1 MKIAMC
7 QMRVVY
13 GDADGNLARAQA
25 YIQRAAEQGADL
37 ALLPETLDLPS
48 LKAGRLPQTADE
60 CLADG
65 MLYSEQDL
73 GQKIVLSEENDDD
86 TLGQFTRRE
95 FTIVGIA
102 KSVLYINYERG
113 STSVGSGSLSA
124 FVYVLPEAFDFDYD
138 TELYLRLTDRAGEI
152 YSDEYKAR
160 IDDAEPWVTAL
171 AEQCADDRGTRL
183 HDDAAE
189 TLADARETL
198 DEKQQELADAK
209 QKLEALKASGASP
222 GAIGAQSET
231 VTSLQYQW
239 DQVNN
244 KIDRYNREI
253 EKANGDIDVS
263 KSRAGEL
270 AAQLASAGRSTEK
283 MSAGVKKAEK
293 SAKTFASRMKS
304 VVRSA
309 LVFTVV
315 TQALSKFRNWIGDV
329 IKVSP
334 EATAAIARLKGALLT
349 LVQPLVNIII
359 PAFTKFVNIL
369 AAIIN
374 KIASVF
380 AVLTGKTVESSKAA
394 AEALNKQTSALNGTG
409 AAAKEAK
416 KQLLGFDEI
425 NQLTEDTSGGGGG
438 SGTIAPDFSGFD
450 DTEDEL
456 NTILGLVGAIATG
469 LLAWKIASLFT
480 DSLSMIG
487 GIALAAAGAFA
498 LVYFWLDAWN
508 NGIDMQNFLGMLAGA
523 AALAGGLAIA
533 FGSIA
538 AGIALV
544 IGGLAMLVVG
554 IKDVIENGFTLENTL
569 TIIAGLLAA
578 GLGIGLLTG
587 NWIPLLIAG
596 IAAALIALVS
606 FTGHGEELIN
616 GLKETIDGFGKFFK
630 GVFSGD
636 MEMTAE
642 GLKQIWDGL
651 KNTWN
656 AIIDSIRDA
665 WNMFIEWL
673 RGKNPELAAIFE
685 TYGKLVSDLYNSVK
699 QILGGIIT
707 FISGVFTG
715 DWDKAWEGVKQI
727 FKGIWNG
734 IVSILEGAVNLIIG
748 GINWMIRQLNKIQI
762 KAPDWLG
769 GGTIGFNI
777 PAISTVSIP
786 RLAQG
791 AVIPPNREFLAVLG
805 DQKNGTNV
813 EAPLETIKQALAEV
827 LSQNGSGE
835 EITIKFTGDLATL
848 ARVLTPEITRQQR
861 RTQRA
866 LGV

>member
-1 MKIAMC
+1 MENADGSIIFSTEIDNKKAQAELDKLEKKIASLEIK
-7 QMRVVY
+7 
-13 GDADGNLARAQA
+13 ASQA
-25 YIQRAAEQGADL
+25 GAKKIPLEEQ
-37 ALLPETLDLPS
+37 
-48 LKAGRLPQTADE
+48 
-60 CLADG
+60 
-65 MLYSEQDL
+65 
-73 GQKIVLSEENDDD
+73 
-86 TLGQFTRRE
+86 
-95 FTIVGIA
+95 
-102 KSVLYINYERG
+102 
-113 STSVGSGSLSA
+113 
-124 FVYVLPEAFDFDYD
+124 
-138 TELYLRLTDRAGEI
+138 
-152 YSDEYKAR
+152 
-160 IDDAEPWVTAL
+160 
-171 AEQCADDRGTRL
+171 
-183 HDDAAE
+183 
-189 TLADARETL
+189 ADALGVAL
-198 DEKQQELADAK
+198 DDAK

-309 LVFTVV
+309 LVFTVI

-329 IKVSP
+329 INVSP

-425 NQLTEDTSGGGGG
+425 NQLTEDTSGGGG

-508 NGIDMQNFLGMLAGA
+508 NGIDMQNFLGMLAGV

-533 FGSIA
+533 FGSTA

-685 TYGKLVSDLYNSVK
+685 TYGKLVSDLYSSVK

-762 KAPDWLG
+762 KAPGWLG

-835 EITIKFTGDLATL
+835 EIIIKFTGDLATL

-866 LGV
+866 LGG

>member
-1 MKIAMC
+1 MANADGSIIFSTEIDNKKAQAELDKLEKKIASLEIK
-7 QMRVVY
+7 
-13 GDADGNLARAQA
+13 ASQA
-25 YIQRAAEQGADL
+25 GAKKIPLEEQ
-37 ALLPETLDLPS
+37 
-48 LKAGRLPQTADE
+48 
-60 CLADG
+60 
-65 MLYSEQDL
+65 
-73 GQKIVLSEENDDD
+73 
-86 TLGQFTRRE
+86 
-95 FTIVGIA
+95 
-102 KSVLYINYERG
+102 
-113 STSVGSGSLSA
+113 
-124 FVYVLPEAFDFDYD
+124 
-138 TELYLRLTDRAGEI
+138 
-152 YSDEYKAR
+152 
-160 IDDAEPWVTAL
+160 
-171 AEQCADDRGTRL
+171 
-183 HDDAAE
+183 
-189 TLADARETL
+189 ADALGVAL
-198 DEKQQELADAK
+198 DDAK

-222 GAIGAQSET
+222 SAIGAQSET

-253 EKANGDIDVS
+253 EKANGDIDIS

-270 AAQLASAGRSTEK
+270 ASQLASAGRNTEK

-293 SAKTFASRMKS
+293 SAKSFASRMKS

-309 LVFTVV
+309 LVFTVI
-315 TQALSKFRNWIGDV
+315 TQALSKFRDWIGNV
-329 IKVSP
+329 IKASP

-533 FGSIA
+533 FGSTA

-578 GLGIGLLTG
+578 GLGISLLTG
-587 NWIPLLIAG
+587 SWIPLLIAG

-656 AIIDSIRDA
+656 AVIDSIRDA

-685 TYGKLVSDLYNSVK
+685 TYGKLAADLYNTAK
-699 QILGGIIT
+699 QILSGFIT

-715 DWDKAWEGVKQI
+715 DWNRAWEGVKEI
-727 FKGIWNG
+727 FRGIWNR
-734 IVSILEGAVNLIIG
+734 IISILEGAVNLIIG

-813 EAPLETIKQALAEV
+813 EAPLETIKQAFAEV

-835 EITIKFTGDLATL
+835 EIIIKFTGDLATL

>member
-1 MKIAMC
+1 MANADGSIIFSTEIDNKKAQAELDKLEKKIASLEIKAS
-7 QMRVVY
+7 QA
-13 GDADGNLARAQA
+13 GAKKIPLEEQADSLGV
-25 YIQRAAEQGADL
+25 
-37 ALLPETLDLPS
+37 ALD
-48 LKAGRLPQTADE
+48 
-60 CLADG
+60 
-65 MLYSEQDL
+65 
-73 GQKIVLSEENDDD
+73 
-86 TLGQFTRRE
+86 
-95 FTIVGIA
+95 
-102 KSVLYINYERG
+102 
-113 STSVGSGSLSA
+113 
-124 FVYVLPEAFDFDYD
+124 
-138 TELYLRLTDRAGEI
+138 
-152 YSDEYKAR
+152 
-160 IDDAEPWVTAL
+160 
-171 AEQCADDRGTRL
+171 
-183 HDDAAE
+183 
-189 TLADARETL
+189 
-198 DEKQQELADAK
+198 DAK

-309 LVFTVV
+309 LVFTVI
-315 TQALSKFRNWIGDV
+315 TQALSKFRDWIGDV
-329 IKVSP
+329 IKASP

-425 NQLTEDTSGGGGG
+425 NQLTEDTSSGGGG

-508 NGIDMQNFLGMLAGA
+508 NGIDMQNFLGMLAGV

-533 FGSIA
+533 FGSTA

-791 AVIPPNREFLAVLG
+791 AVIPPNREFMAVLG

>member
-1 MKIAMC
+1 MANADGSIIFSTEIDNKKAQAELDKLEKKIASLEIK
-7 QMRVVY
+7 
-13 GDADGNLARAQA
+13 ASQA
-25 YIQRAAEQGADL
+25 GAKKIPLEEQ
-37 ALLPETLDLPS
+37 
-48 LKAGRLPQTADE
+48 
-60 CLADG
+60 
-65 MLYSEQDL
+65 
-73 GQKIVLSEENDDD
+73 
-86 TLGQFTRRE
+86 
-95 FTIVGIA
+95 
-102 KSVLYINYERG
+102 
-113 STSVGSGSLSA
+113 
-124 FVYVLPEAFDFDYD
+124 
-138 TELYLRLTDRAGEI
+138 
-152 YSDEYKAR
+152 
-160 IDDAEPWVTAL
+160 
-171 AEQCADDRGTRL
+171 
-183 HDDAAE
+183 
-189 TLADARETL
+189 ADALGVAL
-198 DEKQQELADAK
+198 DDAK

-309 LVFTVV
+309 LVFTVI
-315 TQALSKFRNWIGDV
+315 TQALSKFRNWVGDV

-359 PAFTKFVNIL
+359 PALTKFVNIL

-380 AVLTGKTVESSKAA
+380 AVLTGKTVESSRAA

-508 NGIDMQNFLGMLAGA
+508 NGIDMQNFLGMLAGV

-533 FGSIA
+533 FGSTA

-578 GLGIGLLTG
+578 GIGIGLLTG

-656 AIIDSIRDA
+656 AVIDSIRDA

-791 AVIPPNREFLAVLG
+791 TVIPPNREFLAVLG

-813 EAPLETIKQALAEV
+813 EAPLETIKQAVAEV

-835 EITIKFTGDLATL
+835 EIIIKFTGDLATL

-866 LGV
+866 LGG

>member
-1 MKIAMC
+1 MANADGSIIFSTEIDNKKAQAELDKLEKKIASLEIKAS
-7 QMRVVY
+7 QA
-13 GDADGNLARAQA
+13 GAKKIPLEEQADSLGV
-25 YIQRAAEQGADL
+25 
-37 ALLPETLDLPS
+37 ALD
-48 LKAGRLPQTADE
+48 
-60 CLADG
+60 
-65 MLYSEQDL
+65 
-73 GQKIVLSEENDDD
+73 
-86 TLGQFTRRE
+86 
-95 FTIVGIA
+95 
-102 KSVLYINYERG
+102 
-113 STSVGSGSLSA
+113 
-124 FVYVLPEAFDFDYD
+124 
-138 TELYLRLTDRAGEI
+138 
-152 YSDEYKAR
+152 
-160 IDDAEPWVTAL
+160 
-171 AEQCADDRGTRL
+171 
-183 HDDAAE
+183 
-189 TLADARETL
+189 
-198 DEKQQELADAK
+198 DAK

-270 AAQLASAGRSTEK
+270 AAQLASAGHSTEK

-293 SAKTFASRMKS
+293 SAKNFASRMKS

-380 AVLTGKTVESSKAA
+380 AVLTGKTVESSRAA

-438 SGTIAPDFSGFD
+438 SGTIAPDFSGLD

-469 LLAWKIASLFT
+469 FLAWKIASLFT

-508 NGIDMQNFLGMLAGA
+508 NGIDMQNFLGMLSGA

-533 FGSIA
+533 FGSTA

-554 IKDVIENGFTLENTL
+554 IKDVVENGFTLENTL

-587 NWIPLLIAG
+587 SWIPLLIAG

-656 AIIDSIRDA
+656 AVIDSIRDA

-685 TYGKLVSDLYNSVK
+685 TYGKLAADLYNTAK
-699 QILGGIIT
+699 QILSGFIT

-715 DWDKAWEGVKQI
+715 DWNRAWEGVKEI
-727 FKGIWNG
+727 FRGIWNR
-734 IVSILEGAVNLIIG
+734 IVAILEGAINLIIG

-762 KAPDWLG
+762 KAPGWLG

-866 LGV
+866 LGG

>member
-1 MKIAMC
+1 MANADGSIIFSTEIDNKKAQAELDKLEKKIASLEIKAS
-7 QMRVVY
+7 QA
-13 GDADGNLARAQA
+13 GAKKIPLEEQADSLGV
-25 YIQRAAEQGADL
+25 
-37 ALLPETLDLPS
+37 ALD
-48 LKAGRLPQTADE
+48 
-60 CLADG
+60 
-65 MLYSEQDL
+65 
-73 GQKIVLSEENDDD
+73 
-86 TLGQFTRRE
+86 
-95 FTIVGIA
+95 
-102 KSVLYINYERG
+102 
-113 STSVGSGSLSA
+113 
-124 FVYVLPEAFDFDYD
+124 
-138 TELYLRLTDRAGEI
+138 
-152 YSDEYKAR
+152 
-160 IDDAEPWVTAL
+160 
-171 AEQCADDRGTRL
+171 
-183 HDDAAE
+183 
-189 TLADARETL
+189 
-198 DEKQQELADAK
+198 DAK

-270 AAQLASAGRSTEK
+270 AAQLASAGRNTEK

-309 LVFTVV
+309 LVFTVI
-315 TQALSKFRNWIGDV
+315 TQALSKFRNWVGDV

-380 AVLTGKTVESSKAA
+380 AVLTGKTVESSRAA

-508 NGIDMQNFLGMLAGA
+508 NGIDMQNFLGMLAGV

-533 FGSIA
+533 FGSTA

-544 IGGLAMLVVG
+544 IGGLAMLVAG

-813 EAPLETIKQALAEV
+813 EAPLETIKQAVAEV

-866 LGV
+866 LGG

>member
-1 MKIAMC
+1 MAN
-7 QMRVVY
+7 
-13 GDADGNLARAQA
+13 ADGSIIFSTEIDNKKAQA
-25 YIQRAAEQGADL
+25 ELDKLEKRIASLEIKASQAGAKKIPLEEQ
-37 ALLPETLDLPS
+37 
-48 LKAGRLPQTADE
+48 
-60 CLADG
+60 
-65 MLYSEQDL
+65 
-73 GQKIVLSEENDDD
+73 
-86 TLGQFTRRE
+86 
-95 FTIVGIA
+95 
-102 KSVLYINYERG
+102 
-113 STSVGSGSLSA
+113 
-124 FVYVLPEAFDFDYD
+124 
-138 TELYLRLTDRAGEI
+138 
-152 YSDEYKAR
+152 
-160 IDDAEPWVTAL
+160 
-171 AEQCADDRGTRL
+171 
-183 HDDAAE
+183 
-189 TLADARETL
+189 ADALGVAL
-198 DEKQQELADAK
+198 DDAK

-270 AAQLASAGRSTEK
+270 AAQLASAGRNTEK

-309 LVFTVV
+309 LVFTVI

-508 NGIDMQNFLGMLAGA
+508 NGIDMQNFLGMLAGV

-533 FGSIA
+533 FGSTA

-656 AIIDSIRDA
+656 AVIDSIRDA

-791 AVIPPNREFLAVLG
+791 TVIPPNREFLAVLG

-813 EAPLETIKQALAEV
+813 EAPLETIKQAVAEV

>member
-1 MKIAMC
+1 MANADGSIIFSTEIDNKKAQAELDKLEKKIASLEIK
-7 QMRVVY
+7 
-13 GDADGNLARAQA
+13 ASQA
-25 YIQRAAEQGADL
+25 GAKKIPLEEQ
-37 ALLPETLDLPS
+37 
-48 LKAGRLPQTADE
+48 
-60 CLADG
+60 
-65 MLYSEQDL
+65 
-73 GQKIVLSEENDDD
+73 
-86 TLGQFTRRE
+86 
-95 FTIVGIA
+95 
-102 KSVLYINYERG
+102 
-113 STSVGSGSLSA
+113 
-124 FVYVLPEAFDFDYD
+124 
-138 TELYLRLTDRAGEI
+138 
-152 YSDEYKAR
+152 
-160 IDDAEPWVTAL
+160 
-171 AEQCADDRGTRL
+171 
-183 HDDAAE
+183 
-189 TLADARETL
+189 ADALGVAL
-198 DEKQQELADAK
+198 DDAK

-270 AAQLASAGRSTEK
+270 AAQLASAGRNTEK

-309 LVFTVV
+309 LVFTVI

-508 NGIDMQNFLGMLAGA
+508 NGIDMQNFLGMLAGV

-533 FGSIA
+533 FGSTA

-569 TIIAGLLAA
+569 TIIAGLLAS

-656 AIIDSIRDA
+656 AVIDSIRDA

-791 AVIPPNREFLAVLG
+791 TVIPPNREFLAVLG

-813 EAPLETIKQALAEV
+813 EAPLETIKQAVAEV

>member
-1 MKIAMC
+1 MANADGSIIFSTEIDNKKAQAELDKLEKKIASLEIK
-7 QMRVVY
+7 
-13 GDADGNLARAQA
+13 ASQA
-25 YIQRAAEQGADL
+25 VAKKIPLEEQ
-37 ALLPETLDLPS
+37 
-48 LKAGRLPQTADE
+48 
-60 CLADG
+60 
-65 MLYSEQDL
+65 
-73 GQKIVLSEENDDD
+73 
-86 TLGQFTRRE
+86 
-95 FTIVGIA
+95 
-102 KSVLYINYERG
+102 
-113 STSVGSGSLSA
+113 
-124 FVYVLPEAFDFDYD
+124 
-138 TELYLRLTDRAGEI
+138 
-152 YSDEYKAR
+152 
-160 IDDAEPWVTAL
+160 
-171 AEQCADDRGTRL
+171 
-183 HDDAAE
+183 
-189 TLADARETL
+189 ADALGVAL
-198 DEKQQELADAK
+198 DDAK

-270 AAQLASAGRSTEK
+270 AAQLASAGRNTEK

-309 LVFTVV
+309 LVFTVI
-315 TQALSKFRNWIGDV
+315 TQALSKFRNWVGDV

-359 PAFTKFVNIL
+359 PALTKFVNIL

-380 AVLTGKTVESSKAA
+380 AVLTGKTVESSRAA

-508 NGIDMQNFLGMLAGA
+508 NGIDMQNFLGMLAGV

-533 FGSIA
+533 FGSTA

-656 AIIDSIRDA
+656 AVIDSIRDA

-791 AVIPPNREFLAVLG
+791 TVIPPNREFLAVLG

-813 EAPLETIKQALAEV
+813 EAPLETIKQAVAEV

-835 EITIKFTGDLATL
+835 EIIIKFTGDLATL

-866 LGV
+866 LGG

>member
-1 MKIAMC
+1 MANADGSIIFSTEIDNKKAQAELDKLEKKIASLEIK
-7 QMRVVY
+7 
-13 GDADGNLARAQA
+13 ASQA
-25 YIQRAAEQGADL
+25 GAKKIPLEEQ
-37 ALLPETLDLPS
+37 
-48 LKAGRLPQTADE
+48 
-60 CLADG
+60 
-65 MLYSEQDL
+65 
-73 GQKIVLSEENDDD
+73 
-86 TLGQFTRRE
+86 
-95 FTIVGIA
+95 
-102 KSVLYINYERG
+102 
-113 STSVGSGSLSA
+113 
-124 FVYVLPEAFDFDYD
+124 
-138 TELYLRLTDRAGEI
+138 
-152 YSDEYKAR
+152 
-160 IDDAEPWVTAL
+160 
-171 AEQCADDRGTRL
+171 
-183 HDDAAE
+183 
-189 TLADARETL
+189 ADALGVAL
-198 DEKQQELADAK
+198 DDAK
-209 QKLEALKASGASP
+209 QKLEALKASGAST

-270 AAQLASAGRSTEK
+270 AAQLASAGRNTEK
-283 MSAGVKKAEK
+283 MSAGVKKAEE

-309 LVFTVV
+309 LVFTVI

-425 NQLTEDTSGGGGG
+425 NQLTEDTSGGGG

-508 NGIDMQNFLGMLAGA
+508 NGIDMQSFLGMLAGA

-533 FGSIA
+533 FGSTA

-656 AIIDSIRDA
+656 AVIDSIRDA

-813 EAPLETIKQALAEV
+813 EAPLETIKQAVAEV
-827 LSQNGSGE
+827 LLQNGSGE

-866 LGV
+866 LGG

>member
-1 MKIAMC
+1 MANADGSIIFSTEIDNKKAQAELDKLEKKIASLEIK
-7 QMRVVY
+7 
-13 GDADGNLARAQA
+13 ANQA
-25 YIQRAAEQGADL
+25 GAKKIPLKEQ
-37 ALLPETLDLPS
+37 
-48 LKAGRLPQTADE
+48 
-60 CLADG
+60 
-65 MLYSEQDL
+65 
-73 GQKIVLSEENDDD
+73 
-86 TLGQFTRRE
+86 
-95 FTIVGIA
+95 
-102 KSVLYINYERG
+102 
-113 STSVGSGSLSA
+113 
-124 FVYVLPEAFDFDYD
+124 
-138 TELYLRLTDRAGEI
+138 
-152 YSDEYKAR
+152 
-160 IDDAEPWVTAL
+160 
-171 AEQCADDRGTRL
+171 
-183 HDDAAE
+183 
-189 TLADARETL
+189 ADALGVAL
-198 DEKQQELADAK
+198 DNAK

-222 GAIGAQSET
+222 GAIGSQSET
-231 VTSLQYQW
+231 VTSLQHQW

-244 KIDRYNREI
+244 NIDRYNREI
-253 EKANGDIDVS
+253 EKANGDIDAS

-270 AAQLASAGRSTEK
+270 AAQLDSAGRNTEK

-293 SAKTFASRMKS
+293 SAKNFASRMKS

-309 LVFTVV
+309 LVFTVI

-380 AVLTGKTVESSKAA
+380 AVLTGKTVESSRAA

-533 FGSIA
+533 FGSTA

-656 AIIDSIRDA
+656 AVIDSIRDA

-715 DWDKAWEGVKQI
+715 DWNKAWEGVKQI

-813 EAPLETIKQALAEV
+813 EAPLETIKQAVAEV

-866 LGV
+866 LGG

>member
-1 MKIAMC
+1 MANADGSIIFSTEIDNKKAQAELDKLEKKIASLEIK
-7 QMRVVY
+7 
-13 GDADGNLARAQA
+13 ASQA
-25 YIQRAAEQGADL
+25 GAKKIPLEEQ
-37 ALLPETLDLPS
+37 
-48 LKAGRLPQTADE
+48 
-60 CLADG
+60 
-65 MLYSEQDL
+65 
-73 GQKIVLSEENDDD
+73 
-86 TLGQFTRRE
+86 
-95 FTIVGIA
+95 
-102 KSVLYINYERG
+102 
-113 STSVGSGSLSA
+113 
-124 FVYVLPEAFDFDYD
+124 
-138 TELYLRLTDRAGEI
+138 
-152 YSDEYKAR
+152 
-160 IDDAEPWVTAL
+160 
-171 AEQCADDRGTRL
+171 
-183 HDDAAE
+183 
-189 TLADARETL
+189 ADALGVAL
-198 DEKQQELADAK
+198 DDAK

-222 GAIGAQSET
+222 SAIGAQSET

-253 EKANGDIDVS
+253 EKANGDIDIS

-270 AAQLASAGRSTEK
+270 ASQLASAGRNTEK

-293 SAKTFASRMKS
+293 SAKSFASRMKS

-309 LVFTVV
+309 LVFTVI
-315 TQALSKFRNWIGDV
+315 TQALSKFRDWIGNV
-329 IKVSP
+329 IKASP

-533 FGSIA
+533 FGSTA

-578 GLGIGLLTG
+578 GLGISLLTG
-587 NWIPLLIAG
+587 SWIPLLIAG

-656 AIIDSIRDA
+656 AVIDSIRDA

-685 TYGKLVSDLYNSVK
+685 TYGKLAADLYNTAK
-699 QILGGIIT
+699 QILSGFIT

-715 DWDKAWEGVKQI
+715 DWNRAWEGVKEI
-727 FKGIWNG
+727 FRGIWNR
-734 IVSILEGAVNLIIG
+734 IISILEGAVNLIIG
-748 GINWMIRQLNKIQI
+748 GINWMIRQLNKIQN

-813 EAPLETIKQALAEV
+813 EAPLETIKQAFAEV

-835 EITIKFTGDLATL
+835 EIIIKFTGDLATL

>member
-1 MKIAMC
+1 MANADGSIIFSTEIDNKKAQAELDKLEKKIASLEIK
-7 QMRVVY
+7 
-13 GDADGNLARAQA
+13 ASQA
-25 YIQRAAEQGADL
+25 GAKKIPLEEQ
-37 ALLPETLDLPS
+37 
-48 LKAGRLPQTADE
+48 
-60 CLADG
+60 
-65 MLYSEQDL
+65 
-73 GQKIVLSEENDDD
+73 
-86 TLGQFTRRE
+86 
-95 FTIVGIA
+95 
-102 KSVLYINYERG
+102 
-113 STSVGSGSLSA
+113 
-124 FVYVLPEAFDFDYD
+124 
-138 TELYLRLTDRAGEI
+138 
-152 YSDEYKAR
+152 
-160 IDDAEPWVTAL
+160 
-171 AEQCADDRGTRL
+171 
-183 HDDAAE
+183 
-189 TLADARETL
+189 ADALGVAL
-198 DEKQQELADAK
+198 DDAK

-293 SAKTFASRMKS
+293 SAKTFASRMKP

>member
-1 MKIAMC
+1 MTNADGSIIFSTEIDNKKAQAELDKLEKKIASLEIKAS
-7 QMRVVY
+7 QA
-13 GDADGNLARAQA
+13 GAKKIPLEEQADSLGV
-25 YIQRAAEQGADL
+25 
-37 ALLPETLDLPS
+37 ALD
-48 LKAGRLPQTADE
+48 
-60 CLADG
+60 
-65 MLYSEQDL
+65 
-73 GQKIVLSEENDDD
+73 
-86 TLGQFTRRE
+86 
-95 FTIVGIA
+95 
-102 KSVLYINYERG
+102 
-113 STSVGSGSLSA
+113 
-124 FVYVLPEAFDFDYD
+124 
-138 TELYLRLTDRAGEI
+138 
-152 YSDEYKAR
+152 
-160 IDDAEPWVTAL
+160 
-171 AEQCADDRGTRL
+171 
-183 HDDAAE
+183 
-189 TLADARETL
+189 
-198 DEKQQELADAK
+198 DAK

-270 AAQLASAGRSTEK
+270 AAQLASAGRNTEK

-309 LVFTVV
+309 LVFTVI

-533 FGSIA
+533 FGSTA

-791 AVIPPNREFLAVLG
+791 AVIPPNREFMAVLG

>member
-1 MKIAMC
+1 MANADGSIIFSTEIDNKKAQAELDKLEKKIASLEIKAS
-7 QMRVVY
+7 QT
-13 GDADGNLARAQA
+13 GAKKIPLE
-25 YIQRAAEQGADL
+25 EQ
-37 ALLPETLDLPS
+37 
-48 LKAGRLPQTADE
+48 
-60 CLADG
+60 
-65 MLYSEQDL
+65 
-73 GQKIVLSEENDDD
+73 
-86 TLGQFTRRE
+86 
-95 FTIVGIA
+95 
-102 KSVLYINYERG
+102 
-113 STSVGSGSLSA
+113 
-124 FVYVLPEAFDFDYD
+124 
-138 TELYLRLTDRAGEI
+138 
-152 YSDEYKAR
+152 
-160 IDDAEPWVTAL
+160 
-171 AEQCADDRGTRL
+171 
-183 HDDAAE
+183 
-189 TLADARETL
+189 ADALGVAL
-198 DEKQQELADAK
+198 DDAK

-270 AAQLASAGRSTEK
+270 AAQLASAGRNTEK

-309 LVFTVV
+309 LVFTVI

-508 NGIDMQNFLGMLAGA
+508 NGIDMQNFLGMLAGV

-533 FGSIA
+533 FGSTA

-656 AIIDSIRDA
+656 AVIDSIRDA

-791 AVIPPNREFLAVLG
+791 RVIPPNREFLAVLG

-813 EAPLETIKQALAEV
+813 EAPLETIKQAVAEV

>member
-1 MKIAMC
+1 MANADGSIIFSTEIDNKKAQAELDKLEKKIASLEIK
-7 QMRVVY
+7 
-13 GDADGNLARAQA
+13 ASQA
-25 YIQRAAEQGADL
+25 GAKKIPLEEQ
-37 ALLPETLDLPS
+37 
-48 LKAGRLPQTADE
+48 
-60 CLADG
+60 
-65 MLYSEQDL
+65 
-73 GQKIVLSEENDDD
+73 
-86 TLGQFTRRE
+86 
-95 FTIVGIA
+95 
-102 KSVLYINYERG
+102 
-113 STSVGSGSLSA
+113 
-124 FVYVLPEAFDFDYD
+124 
-138 TELYLRLTDRAGEI
+138 
-152 YSDEYKAR
+152 
-160 IDDAEPWVTAL
+160 
-171 AEQCADDRGTRL
+171 
-183 HDDAAE
+183 
-189 TLADARETL
+189 ADALGVAL
-198 DEKQQELADAK
+198 DDAK

-866 LGV
+866 LGG

>member
-1 MKIAMC
+1 MANADGSIIFSTEIDNKKAQAELDKLEKKIASLEIKAS
-7 QMRVVY
+7 QT
-13 GDADGNLARAQA
+13 GAKKIPLE
-25 YIQRAAEQGADL
+25 EQ
-37 ALLPETLDLPS
+37 
-48 LKAGRLPQTADE
+48 
-60 CLADG
+60 
-65 MLYSEQDL
+65 
-73 GQKIVLSEENDDD
+73 
-86 TLGQFTRRE
+86 
-95 FTIVGIA
+95 
-102 KSVLYINYERG
+102 
-113 STSVGSGSLSA
+113 
-124 FVYVLPEAFDFDYD
+124 
-138 TELYLRLTDRAGEI
+138 
-152 YSDEYKAR
+152 
-160 IDDAEPWVTAL
+160 
-171 AEQCADDRGTRL
+171 
-183 HDDAAE
+183 
-189 TLADARETL
+189 ADALGVAL
-198 DEKQQELADAK
+198 DDAK

-533 FGSIA
+533 FGSTA

-544 IGGLAMLVVG
+544 IDGLAMLVVG

-656 AIIDSIRDA
+656 AVIDSIRDA

-685 TYGKLVSDLYNSVK
+685 TYGKLAADLYNTAK
-699 QILGGIIT
+699 QILSGFIT

-715 DWDKAWEGVKQI
+715 DWNRAWEGVKEI
-727 FKGIWNG
+727 FRGIWNR
-734 IVSILEGAVNLIIG
+734 IVAILEGAINLIIG

-762 KAPDWLG
+762 KAPSWLG

-813 EAPLETIKQALAEV
+813 EAPLETIKQAVAEV

-835 EITIKFTGDLATL
+835 EIIIKFTGDLATL

>member
-1 MKIAMC
+1 MANADGSIIFSTEIDNKKAQAELDKLEKKIASLEIKAS
-7 QMRVVY
+7 QA
-13 GDADGNLARAQA
+13 GAKKIPLEEQADSLGV
-25 YIQRAAEQGADL
+25 
-37 ALLPETLDLPS
+37 ALD
-48 LKAGRLPQTADE
+48 
-60 CLADG
+60 
-65 MLYSEQDL
+65 
-73 GQKIVLSEENDDD
+73 
-86 TLGQFTRRE
+86 
-95 FTIVGIA
+95 
-102 KSVLYINYERG
+102 
-113 STSVGSGSLSA
+113 
-124 FVYVLPEAFDFDYD
+124 
-138 TELYLRLTDRAGEI
+138 
-152 YSDEYKAR
+152 
-160 IDDAEPWVTAL
+160 
-171 AEQCADDRGTRL
+171 
-183 HDDAAE
+183 
-189 TLADARETL
+189 
-198 DEKQQELADAK
+198 DAK

-270 AAQLASAGRSTEK
+270 AAQLASAGRNTEK

-309 LVFTVV
+309 LVFTVI
-315 TQALSKFRNWIGDV
+315 TQALSKFRNWVGDV

-369 AAIIN
+369 DEIIN

-380 AVLTGKTVESSKAA
+380 AVLTGKTVESSRAA

-508 NGIDMQNFLGMLAGA
+508 NGIDMQNFLGMLAGV

-533 FGSIA
+533 FGSTA

-544 IGGLAMLVVG
+544 IGGLAMLVAG

-685 TYGKLVSDLYNSVK
+685 TYGKLAADLYNTAK
-699 QILGGIIT
+699 QILSGFIT

-715 DWDKAWEGVKQI
+715 DWNRAWEGVKEI
-727 FKGIWNG
+727 FRGIWNR
-734 IVSILEGAVNLIIG
+734 IVAILEGAINLIIG

-813 EAPLETIKQALAEV
+813 EAPLETIKQAVAEV

>member
-1 MKIAMC
+1 MANADGSIIFSTEIDNKKAQAELDKLEKKIASLEIK
-7 QMRVVY
+7 
-13 GDADGNLARAQA
+13 ASQA
-25 YIQRAAEQGADL
+25 GAKKIPLEEQ
-37 ALLPETLDLPS
+37 
-48 LKAGRLPQTADE
+48 
-60 CLADG
+60 
-65 MLYSEQDL
+65 
-73 GQKIVLSEENDDD
+73 
-86 TLGQFTRRE
+86 
-95 FTIVGIA
+95 
-102 KSVLYINYERG
+102 
-113 STSVGSGSLSA
+113 
-124 FVYVLPEAFDFDYD
+124 
-138 TELYLRLTDRAGEI
+138 
-152 YSDEYKAR
+152 
-160 IDDAEPWVTAL
+160 
-171 AEQCADDRGTRL
+171 
-183 HDDAAE
+183 
-189 TLADARETL
+189 ADALGVAL
-198 DEKQQELADAK
+198 DDAK

-270 AAQLASAGRSTEK
+270 AAQLASAGRNTEK

-309 LVFTVV
+309 LVFTVI

-334 EATAAIARLKGALLT
+334 EATAAIARLKGALLA

-508 NGIDMQNFLGMLAGA
+508 NGIDMQNFLGMLAGV

-533 FGSIA
+533 FGSTA

-656 AIIDSIRDA
+656 AVIDSIRDA

-791 AVIPPNREFLAVLG
+791 TVIPPNREFLAVLG

-813 EAPLETIKQALAEV
+813 EAPLETIKQAVAEV

-866 LGV
+866 LGG

>member
-1 MKIAMC
+1 MAN
-7 QMRVVY
+7 
-13 GDADGNLARAQA
+13 ADGAIIFSTEIDNKKAQA
-25 YIQRAAEQGADL
+25 ELEKLEKKISALESKASQAEAKKMPLEEQANSLGAA
-37 ALLPETLDLPS
+37 LD
-48 LKAGRLPQTADE
+48 
-60 CLADG
+60 
-65 MLYSEQDL
+65 
-73 GQKIVLSEENDDD
+73 
-86 TLGQFTRRE
+86 
-95 FTIVGIA
+95 
-102 KSVLYINYERG
+102 
-113 STSVGSGSLSA
+113 
-124 FVYVLPEAFDFDYD
+124 
-138 TELYLRLTDRAGEI
+138 
-152 YSDEYKAR
+152 
-160 IDDAEPWVTAL
+160 
-171 AEQCADDRGTRL
+171 
-183 HDDAAE
+183 
-189 TLADARETL
+189 
-198 DEKQQELADAK
+198 DAK
-209 QKLEALKASGASP
+209 QKLEALKSSSASSGAISN
-222 GAIGAQSET
+222 QVET
-231 VTSLQYQW
+231 VNSLQYQW

-244 KIDRYNREI
+244 KIDKYNLDI
-253 EKANGDIDVS
+253 EKANGDIGIAKD
-263 KSRAGEL
+263 RAGEL
-270 AAQLASAGRSTEK
+270 AAELATAGHNSEK
-283 MSAGVKKAEK
+283 MNSGVKKAAK
-293 SAKTFASRMKS
+293 SAKGFASRLKS
-304 VVRSA
+304 VVTSA
-309 LVFTVV
+309 LVFTVI
-315 TQALSKFRNWIGDV
+315 TQALSKFRDWIGNV

-334 EATAAIARLKGALLT
+334 EATAAIAKLKGALLT

-359 PAFTKFVNIL
+359 PAFTKFVNII

-508 NGIDMQNFLGMLAGA
+508 NGIDMQNFLGMLAGV

-533 FGSIA
+533 FGSTA

-656 AIIDSIRDA
+656 AVIDSIRDA

-813 EAPLETIKQALAEV
+813 EAPLETIKQAVAEV

-835 EITIKFTGDLATL
+835 EIIIKFTGDLATL

-866 LGV
+866 LGG

>member
-1 MKIAMC
+1 MANADGSIIFSTEIDNKKAQAELDKLEKKIASLEIKAS
-7 QMRVVY
+7 QT
-13 GDADGNLARAQA
+13 GAKKIPLEEQA
-25 YIQRAAEQGADL
+25 NALGAA
-37 ALLPETLDLPS
+37 LD
-48 LKAGRLPQTADE
+48 
-60 CLADG
+60 
-65 MLYSEQDL
+65 
-73 GQKIVLSEENDDD
+73 
-86 TLGQFTRRE
+86 
-95 FTIVGIA
+95 
-102 KSVLYINYERG
+102 
-113 STSVGSGSLSA
+113 
-124 FVYVLPEAFDFDYD
+124 
-138 TELYLRLTDRAGEI
+138 
-152 YSDEYKAR
+152 
-160 IDDAEPWVTAL
+160 
-171 AEQCADDRGTRL
+171 
-183 HDDAAE
+183 
-189 TLADARETL
+189 
-198 DEKQQELADAK
+198 DAK
-209 QKLEALKASGASP
+209 QKLEALKASGASR

-270 AAQLASAGRSTEK
+270 AAQLASAGRNTEK

-315 TQALSKFRNWIGDV
+315 TQALSKFRNWVGDV

-533 FGSIA
+533 FGSTA

-587 NWIPLLIAG
+587 SWIPLLIAG

-636 MEMTAE
+636 IEMTAE

-656 AIIDSIRDA
+656 AVIDSIRDA

-685 TYGKLVSDLYNSVK
+685 TYGKLAADLYNTAK
-699 QILGGIIT
+699 QILSGFIT

-715 DWDKAWEGVKQI
+715 DWNRAWEGVKEI
-727 FKGIWNG
+727 FRGIWNR
-734 IVSILEGAVNLIIG
+734 IVAILEGAINLIIG

-791 AVIPPNREFLAVLG
+791 AVIQPNREFLAVLG

-848 ARVLTPEITRQQR
+848 ARVLAPEITRQQR

-866 LGV
+866 LGG

>member
-1 MKIAMC
+1 MANADGSIIFSTEIDNKKAQAELDKLEKKIASLEIK
-7 QMRVVY
+7 
-13 GDADGNLARAQA
+13 ASQA
-25 YIQRAAEQGADL
+25 GAKKIPLEEQ
-37 ALLPETLDLPS
+37 
-48 LKAGRLPQTADE
+48 
-60 CLADG
+60 
-65 MLYSEQDL
+65 
-73 GQKIVLSEENDDD
+73 
-86 TLGQFTRRE
+86 
-95 FTIVGIA
+95 
-102 KSVLYINYERG
+102 
-113 STSVGSGSLSA
+113 
-124 FVYVLPEAFDFDYD
+124 
-138 TELYLRLTDRAGEI
+138 
-152 YSDEYKAR
+152 
-160 IDDAEPWVTAL
+160 
-171 AEQCADDRGTRL
+171 
-183 HDDAAE
+183 
-189 TLADARETL
+189 ADALGVAL
-198 DEKQQELADAK
+198 DDAK

-304 VVRSA
+304 VVRPA
-309 LVFTVV
+309 LVFTVI

-508 NGIDMQNFLGMLAGA
+508 NGIDMQNFLGMLAGV

-533 FGSIA
+533 FGSTA

-813 EAPLETIKQALAEV
+813 EAPLETIKQAVAEV

>member
-1 MKIAMC
+1 MANADGSIIFSTEIDNKKAQAELDKLEKKIASLEIK
-7 QMRVVY
+7 
-13 GDADGNLARAQA
+13 ASQA
-25 YIQRAAEQGADL
+25 GAKKIPLEEQ
-37 ALLPETLDLPS
+37 
-48 LKAGRLPQTADE
+48 
-60 CLADG
+60 
-65 MLYSEQDL
+65 
-73 GQKIVLSEENDDD
+73 
-86 TLGQFTRRE
+86 
-95 FTIVGIA
+95 
-102 KSVLYINYERG
+102 
-113 STSVGSGSLSA
+113 
-124 FVYVLPEAFDFDYD
+124 
-138 TELYLRLTDRAGEI
+138 
-152 YSDEYKAR
+152 
-160 IDDAEPWVTAL
+160 
-171 AEQCADDRGTRL
+171 
-183 HDDAAE
+183 
-189 TLADARETL
+189 ADALGVAL
-198 DEKQQELADAK
+198 DDAK

-222 GAIGAQSET
+222 SAIGAQSET

-253 EKANGDIDVS
+253 EKANGDIDIS

-270 AAQLASAGRSTEK
+270 ASQLASAGRNTEK

-293 SAKTFASRMKS
+293 SAKSFASRMKS

-309 LVFTVV
+309 LVFTVI

-380 AVLTGKTVESSKAA
+380 AVLTGKTVESSRAA

-533 FGSIA
+533 FGSTA

-554 IKDVIENGFTLENTL
+554 IKDVVENGFTLENTL
-569 TIIAGLLAA
+569 TIIAGLLAT

-656 AIIDSIRDA
+656 AVIDSIRDA

-685 TYGKLVSDLYNSVK
+685 TYGKLAADLYNTAK
-699 QILGGIIT
+699 QILSGFIT

-715 DWDKAWEGVKQI
+715 DWNRAWEGVKEI
-727 FKGIWNG
+727 FRGIWNR
-734 IVSILEGAVNLIIG
+734 IISILEGAVNLIIG

-866 LGV
+866 LGG

>member
-1 MKIAMC
+1 MANADGSIIFSTEIDNKKAQAELDKLEKKIASLEIK
-7 QMRVVY
+7 
-13 GDADGNLARAQA
+13 ASQA
-25 YIQRAAEQGADL
+25 GAKKIPLEEQ
-37 ALLPETLDLPS
+37 
-48 LKAGRLPQTADE
+48 
-60 CLADG
+60 
-65 MLYSEQDL
+65 
-73 GQKIVLSEENDDD
+73 
-86 TLGQFTRRE
+86 
-95 FTIVGIA
+95 
-102 KSVLYINYERG
+102 
-113 STSVGSGSLSA
+113 
-124 FVYVLPEAFDFDYD
+124 
-138 TELYLRLTDRAGEI
+138 
-152 YSDEYKAR
+152 
-160 IDDAEPWVTAL
+160 
-171 AEQCADDRGTRL
+171 
-183 HDDAAE
+183 
-189 TLADARETL
+189 ADALGVAL
-198 DEKQQELADAK
+198 DDAK

-270 AAQLASAGRSTEK
+270 AAQLASAGRNTEK

-309 LVFTVV
+309 LVFTVI

-508 NGIDMQNFLGMLAGA
+508 NGIDMQNFLGMLAGV

-533 FGSIA
+533 FGSTA

-656 AIIDSIRDA
+656 AVIDSIRDA

-791 AVIPPNREFLAVLG
+791 TVIPPNREFLAVLG

-813 EAPLETIKQALAEV
+813 EAPLETIKQAVAEV

-848 ARVLTPEITRQQR
+848 ARVLAPEITRQQR

>member
-1 MKIAMC
+1 MANADGSIIFSTEIDNKKAQAELDKLEKKIASLEIK
-7 QMRVVY
+7 
-13 GDADGNLARAQA
+13 ASQA
-25 YIQRAAEQGADL
+25 GAKKIPLEEQ
-37 ALLPETLDLPS
+37 
-48 LKAGRLPQTADE
+48 
-60 CLADG
+60 
-65 MLYSEQDL
+65 
-73 GQKIVLSEENDDD
+73 
-86 TLGQFTRRE
+86 
-95 FTIVGIA
+95 
-102 KSVLYINYERG
+102 
-113 STSVGSGSLSA
+113 
-124 FVYVLPEAFDFDYD
+124 
-138 TELYLRLTDRAGEI
+138 
-152 YSDEYKAR
+152 
-160 IDDAEPWVTAL
+160 
-171 AEQCADDRGTRL
+171 
-183 HDDAAE
+183 
-189 TLADARETL
+189 ADALGVAL
-198 DEKQQELADAK
+198 DDAK

-309 LVFTVV
+309 LVFTVI
-315 TQALSKFRNWIGDV
+315 TQALSKFRNWVGDV

-359 PAFTKFVNIL
+359 PALTKFVNIL

-380 AVLTGKTVESSKAA
+380 AVLTGKTVESSRAA

-508 NGIDMQNFLGMLAGA
+508 NGIDMQNFLGMLAGV

-533 FGSIA
+533 FGSTA

-656 AIIDSIRDA
+656 AVIDSIRDA

-791 AVIPPNREFLAVLG
+791 TVIPPNREFLAVLG

-813 EAPLETIKQALAEV
+813 EAPLETIKQAVAEV

-835 EITIKFTGDLATL
+835 EIIIKFTGDLATL
-848 ARVLTPEITRQQR
+848 ARVLTPEVTRQQR

>member
-1 MKIAMC
+1 MANADGSIIFSTEIDNKKAQAELDKLEKKIASLEIK
-7 QMRVVY
+7 
-13 GDADGNLARAQA
+13 ASQA
-25 YIQRAAEQGADL
+25 GAKKIPLEEQ
-37 ALLPETLDLPS
+37 
-48 LKAGRLPQTADE
+48 
-60 CLADG
+60 
-65 MLYSEQDL
+65 
-73 GQKIVLSEENDDD
+73 
-86 TLGQFTRRE
+86 
-95 FTIVGIA
+95 
-102 KSVLYINYERG
+102 
-113 STSVGSGSLSA
+113 
-124 FVYVLPEAFDFDYD
+124 
-138 TELYLRLTDRAGEI
+138 
-152 YSDEYKAR
+152 
-160 IDDAEPWVTAL
+160 
-171 AEQCADDRGTRL
+171 
-183 HDDAAE
+183 
-189 TLADARETL
+189 ADALGVAL
-198 DEKQQELADAK
+198 DDAK

-270 AAQLASAGRSTEK
+270 AAQLASAGRNTEK

-309 LVFTVV
+309 LVFTVI

-508 NGIDMQNFLGMLAGA
+508 NGIDMQNFLGMLAGV

-533 FGSIA
+533 FGSTA

-656 AIIDSIRDA
+656 AVIDSIRDA

-791 AVIPPNREFLAVLG
+791 TVIPPNREFLAVLG

-813 EAPLETIKQALAEV
+813 EAPLETIKQAVAEV

-866 LGV
+866 LGG

>member
-1 MKIAMC
+1 MANADGSIIFSTEIDNKKAQAELDKLEKKIASLEIK
-7 QMRVVY
+7 
-13 GDADGNLARAQA
+13 ASQA
-25 YIQRAAEQGADL
+25 GAKKIPLEEQ
-37 ALLPETLDLPS
+37 
-48 LKAGRLPQTADE
+48 
-60 CLADG
+60 
-65 MLYSEQDL
+65 
-73 GQKIVLSEENDDD
+73 
-86 TLGQFTRRE
+86 
-95 FTIVGIA
+95 
-102 KSVLYINYERG
+102 
-113 STSVGSGSLSA
+113 
-124 FVYVLPEAFDFDYD
+124 
-138 TELYLRLTDRAGEI
+138 
-152 YSDEYKAR
+152 
-160 IDDAEPWVTAL
+160 
-171 AEQCADDRGTRL
+171 
-183 HDDAAE
+183 
-189 TLADARETL
+189 ADALGVAL
-198 DEKQQELADAK
+198 DAAK

-222 GAIGAQSET
+222 SAIGAQSET

-253 EKANGDIDVS
+253 EKANGDIDIS

-270 AAQLASAGRSTEK
+270 ASQLASAGRNTEK

-293 SAKTFASRMKS
+293 SAKSFASRMKS

-309 LVFTVV
+309 LVFTVI

-380 AVLTGKTVESSKAA
+380 AVLTGKTVESSRAA

-438 SGTIAPDFSGFD
+438 GGSGTIAPDFSGFD
-450 DTEDEL
+450 DTIDDL
-456 NTILGLVGAIATG
+456 NTILGYVGAIAIG
-469 LLAWKIASLFT
+469 LLTWKIASQFT
-480 DSLSMIG
+480 DSLSTIG
-487 GIALAAAGAFA
+487 GLAFAAAGAFA
-498 LVYFWLDAWN
+498 LIYFWLDAWN
-508 NGIDMQNFLGMLAGA
+508 NGVDMQNFLGMLAGA
-523 AALAGGLAIA
+523 VFLAGGLAIA
-533 FGSIA
+533 FGAIA
-538 AGIALV
+538 AGIGLV
-544 IGGLAMLVVG
+544 IAGIAMLVVG

-569 TIIAGLLAA
+569 TIITGLLAT
-578 GLGIGLLTG
+578 GLGISLLTG
-587 NWIPLLIAG
+587 SWIPLLIAG
-596 IAAALIALVS
+596 IAAAIVALVS

-636 MEMTAE
+636 MEMAAE

-656 AIIDSIRDA
+656 AVIASIRDA

-685 TYGKLVSDLYNSVK
+685 TYGKQVSDLYNSVK
-699 QILGGIIT
+699 QILSGIIT

-715 DWDKAWEGVKQI
+715 DWNRAWEGVKEI
-727 FKGIWNG
+727 FRGIWNR
-734 IVSILEGAVNLIIG
+734 IVAILEGAINLIIG

-827 LSQNGSGE
+827 ISQNGSGE

>member
-1 MKIAMC
+1 MANADGSIIFSTEIDNKKAQAELDKLEKKIASLEIK
-7 QMRVVY
+7 
-13 GDADGNLARAQA
+13 ASQA
-25 YIQRAAEQGADL
+25 GAKKIPLEEQ
-37 ALLPETLDLPS
+37 
-48 LKAGRLPQTADE
+48 
-60 CLADG
+60 
-65 MLYSEQDL
+65 
-73 GQKIVLSEENDDD
+73 
-86 TLGQFTRRE
+86 
-95 FTIVGIA
+95 
-102 KSVLYINYERG
+102 
-113 STSVGSGSLSA
+113 
-124 FVYVLPEAFDFDYD
+124 
-138 TELYLRLTDRAGEI
+138 
-152 YSDEYKAR
+152 
-160 IDDAEPWVTAL
+160 
-171 AEQCADDRGTRL
+171 
-183 HDDAAE
+183 
-189 TLADARETL
+189 ADALGVAL
-198 DEKQQELADAK
+198 DDAK

-309 LVFTVV
+309 LVFTVI
-315 TQALSKFRNWIGDV
+315 TQALSKFRNWVGDV

-359 PAFTKFVNIL
+359 PALTKFVNIL

-380 AVLTGKTVESSKAA
+380 AVLTGKTVESSRAA

-508 NGIDMQNFLGMLAGA
+508 NGIDMQNFLGMLAGV

-533 FGSIA
+533 FGSTA

-656 AIIDSIRDA
+656 AVIDSIRDA

-791 AVIPPNREFLAVLG
+791 TVIPPNREFLAVLG

-813 EAPLETIKQALAEV
+813 EAPLETIKQAVAEV

-835 EITIKFTGDLATL
+835 EIIIKFTGDLATL

>member
-1 MKIAMC
+1 MANADGSIIFSTEIDNKKAQAELDKLEKKIASLEIK
-7 QMRVVY
+7 
-13 GDADGNLARAQA
+13 ASQA
-25 YIQRAAEQGADL
+25 GAKKIPLEEQ
-37 ALLPETLDLPS
+37 
-48 LKAGRLPQTADE
+48 
-60 CLADG
+60 
-65 MLYSEQDL
+65 
-73 GQKIVLSEENDDD
+73 
-86 TLGQFTRRE
+86 
-95 FTIVGIA
+95 
-102 KSVLYINYERG
+102 
-113 STSVGSGSLSA
+113 
-124 FVYVLPEAFDFDYD
+124 
-138 TELYLRLTDRAGEI
+138 
-152 YSDEYKAR
+152 
-160 IDDAEPWVTAL
+160 
-171 AEQCADDRGTRL
+171 
-183 HDDAAE
+183 
-189 TLADARETL
+189 ADALGVAL
-198 DEKQQELADAK
+198 DDAK

-309 LVFTVV
+309 LVVTVV
-315 TQALSKFRNWIGDV
+315 TQALSKFRNWIGDA

-508 NGIDMQNFLGMLAGA
+508 NGIDMQNFLGMLAGV

-533 FGSIA
+533 FGSTA

-569 TIIAGLLAA
+569 TIISGLLAA

-656 AIIDSIRDA
+656 AVIDSIRDA

-791 AVIPPNREFLAVLG
+791 AVIPPNREFMAVLG

>member
-1 MKIAMC
+1 MPNPDGVITFKTELDNKELESQVQEAKREVEALSKSFSEATKNAEAAAKKRDSLYTKYENESKKYAELNSKMLGMEESRAPIIAELDEIKLKIN
-7 QMRVVY
+7 
-13 GDADGNLARAQA
+13 DAKAAVAEYKQQW
-25 YIQRAAEQGADL
+25 IQGVTGADVQERAAL
-37 ALLPETLDLPS
+37 ETLDGL
-48 LKAGRLPQTADE
+48 
-60 CLADG
+60 
-65 MLYSEQDL
+65 
-73 GQKIVLSEENDDD
+73 
-86 TLGQFTRRE
+86 
-95 FTIVGIA
+95 
-102 KSVLYINYERG
+102 
-113 STSVGSGSLSA
+113 
-124 FVYVLPEAFDFDYD
+124 
-138 TELYLRLTDRAGEI
+138 
-152 YSDEYKAR
+152 
-160 IDDAEPWVTAL
+160 
-171 AEQCADDRGTRL
+171 
-183 HDDAAE
+183 
-189 TLADARETL
+189 
-198 DEKQQELADAK
+198 K
-209 QKLEALKASGASP
+209 QKQAELLA
-222 GAIGAQSET
+222 
-231 VTSLQYQW
+231 
-239 DQVNN
+239 N
-244 KIDRYNREI
+244 I
-253 EKANGDIDVS
+253 EKTDPALLKITSDLETQRASMEEAERNWSNAKHAARNLNAEANELS
-263 KSRAGEL
+263 SNLENAKAKAGEL
-270 AAQLASAGRSTEK
+270 EAKSFNTAKNTEK
-283 MSAGVKKAEK
+283 MNNGVKKAAK
-293 SAKTFASRMKS
+293 SAKGFASRLKS
-304 VVRSA
+304 VVTSA
-309 LVFTVV
+309 LVFTVI
-315 TQALSKFRNWIGDV
+315 TQALSKFRDWIGNV

-438 SGTIAPDFSGFD
+438 SGTIAPDFSGLD

-533 FGSIA
+533 FGSTA

-636 MEMTAE
+636 MEMIAE

-656 AIIDSIRDA
+656 AVIDSIRDA

-685 TYGKLVSDLYNSVK
+685 TYGKLAADLYNTAK
-699 QILGGIIT
+699 QILSGFIT

-715 DWDKAWEGVKQI
+715 DWNRAWEGVKEI
-727 FKGIWNG
+727 FRGIWNR
-734 IVSILEGAVNLIIG
+734 IVAILEGAINLIIG

-762 KAPDWLG
+762 KAPGWLG

-813 EAPLETIKQALAEV
+813 EAPLETIKQAVAEV

>member
-1 MKIAMC
+1 MANADGSIIFSTEIDNKKAQAELDKLEKKIASLEIKAS
-7 QMRVVY
+7 QA
-13 GDADGNLARAQA
+13 GAKKIPLEEQADSLGV
-25 YIQRAAEQGADL
+25 
-37 ALLPETLDLPS
+37 ALD
-48 LKAGRLPQTADE
+48 
-60 CLADG
+60 
-65 MLYSEQDL
+65 
-73 GQKIVLSEENDDD
+73 
-86 TLGQFTRRE
+86 
-95 FTIVGIA
+95 
-102 KSVLYINYERG
+102 
-113 STSVGSGSLSA
+113 
-124 FVYVLPEAFDFDYD
+124 
-138 TELYLRLTDRAGEI
+138 
-152 YSDEYKAR
+152 
-160 IDDAEPWVTAL
+160 
-171 AEQCADDRGTRL
+171 
-183 HDDAAE
+183 
-189 TLADARETL
+189 
-198 DEKQQELADAK
+198 DAK

-270 AAQLASAGRSTEK
+270 AAQLASAGRNTEK

-309 LVFTVV
+309 LVFTVI

-533 FGSIA
+533 FGSTA

-866 LGV
+866 LGG

>member
-1 MKIAMC
+1 MANADGSIIFSTEIDNKKAQAELDKLEKKIASLEIK
-7 QMRVVY
+7 
-13 GDADGNLARAQA
+13 ASQA
-25 YIQRAAEQGADL
+25 GAKKIPLEEQ
-37 ALLPETLDLPS
+37 
-48 LKAGRLPQTADE
+48 
-60 CLADG
+60 
-65 MLYSEQDL
+65 
-73 GQKIVLSEENDDD
+73 
-86 TLGQFTRRE
+86 
-95 FTIVGIA
+95 
-102 KSVLYINYERG
+102 
-113 STSVGSGSLSA
+113 
-124 FVYVLPEAFDFDYD
+124 
-138 TELYLRLTDRAGEI
+138 
-152 YSDEYKAR
+152 
-160 IDDAEPWVTAL
+160 
-171 AEQCADDRGTRL
+171 
-183 HDDAAE
+183 
-189 TLADARETL
+189 ADALGVAL
-198 DEKQQELADAK
+198 DDAK

-309 LVFTVV
+309 LVFTVI

-508 NGIDMQNFLGMLAGA
+508 NGIDMQNFLGMLAGV

-533 FGSIA
+533 FGSTA

-813 EAPLETIKQALAEV
+813 EAPLETIKQAVAEV

>member
-1 MKIAMC
+1 MANADGSIIFSTEIDNKKAQAELDKLEKKIASLEIK
-7 QMRVVY
+7 
-13 GDADGNLARAQA
+13 ASQA
-25 YIQRAAEQGADL
+25 GAKKIPLEEQ
-37 ALLPETLDLPS
+37 
-48 LKAGRLPQTADE
+48 
-60 CLADG
+60 
-65 MLYSEQDL
+65 
-73 GQKIVLSEENDDD
+73 
-86 TLGQFTRRE
+86 
-95 FTIVGIA
+95 
-102 KSVLYINYERG
+102 
-113 STSVGSGSLSA
+113 
-124 FVYVLPEAFDFDYD
+124 
-138 TELYLRLTDRAGEI
+138 
-152 YSDEYKAR
+152 
-160 IDDAEPWVTAL
+160 
-171 AEQCADDRGTRL
+171 
-183 HDDAAE
+183 
-189 TLADARETL
+189 ADALGVAL
-198 DEKQQELADAK
+198 DDAK

-309 LVFTVV
+309 LVFTVI
-315 TQALSKFRNWIGDV
+315 TQALSKFRNWVGDV

-359 PAFTKFVNIL
+359 PALTKFVNIL

-380 AVLTGKTVESSKAA
+380 AVLTGKTVESSRAA

-508 NGIDMQNFLGMLAGA
+508 NGIDMQNFLGMLAGV

-533 FGSIA
+533 FGSTA

-642 GLKQIWDGL
+642 GLKQMWDGL

-656 AIIDSIRDA
+656 AVIDSIRDA

-791 AVIPPNREFLAVLG
+791 TVIPPNREFLAVLG

-813 EAPLETIKQALAEV
+813 EAPLETIKQAVAEV

-835 EITIKFTGDLATL
+835 EIIIKFTGDLATL

-866 LGV
+866 LGG

>member
-1 MKIAMC
+1 MANADGSIIFSTEIDNKKAQAELDKLEKKIASLEIK
-7 QMRVVY
+7 
-13 GDADGNLARAQA
+13 ASQA
-25 YIQRAAEQGADL
+25 GAKKIPLEEQ
-37 ALLPETLDLPS
+37 
-48 LKAGRLPQTADE
+48 
-60 CLADG
+60 
-65 MLYSEQDL
+65 
-73 GQKIVLSEENDDD
+73 
-86 TLGQFTRRE
+86 
-95 FTIVGIA
+95 
-102 KSVLYINYERG
+102 
-113 STSVGSGSLSA
+113 
-124 FVYVLPEAFDFDYD
+124 
-138 TELYLRLTDRAGEI
+138 
-152 YSDEYKAR
+152 
-160 IDDAEPWVTAL
+160 
-171 AEQCADDRGTRL
+171 
-183 HDDAAE
+183 
-189 TLADARETL
+189 ADALGVAL
-198 DEKQQELADAK
+198 DDAK
-209 QKLEALKASGASP
+209 QKLEALKASGASS
-222 GAIGAQSET
+222 GAIGTQSET

-244 KIDRYNREI
+244 KIDRYSREI
-253 EKANGDIDVS
+253 EKANDDIDAS

-270 AAQLASAGRSTEK
+270 SAQLASAGRNTEK

-309 LVFTVV
+309 LVFTVI

-438 SGTIAPDFSGFD
+438 SNTIAPDFSGFD

-508 NGIDMQNFLGMLAGA
+508 NGIDMQNFLGMLAGV

-533 FGSIA
+533 FGSTA

-544 IGGLAMLVVG
+544 IGGLAMLVAG

-651 KNTWN
+651 KNTWD

-673 RGKNPELAAIFE
+673 RGKNLELAAIFE

-813 EAPLETIKQALAEV
+813 EAPLETIKQAVAEV

>member
-1 MKIAMC
+1 MANADGSIIFSTEIDNKKAQAELDKLEKKIASLEIK
-7 QMRVVY
+7 
-13 GDADGNLARAQA
+13 ANQA
-25 YIQRAAEQGADL
+25 GAKKIPLKEQ
-37 ALLPETLDLPS
+37 
-48 LKAGRLPQTADE
+48 
-60 CLADG
+60 
-65 MLYSEQDL
+65 
-73 GQKIVLSEENDDD
+73 
-86 TLGQFTRRE
+86 
-95 FTIVGIA
+95 
-102 KSVLYINYERG
+102 
-113 STSVGSGSLSA
+113 
-124 FVYVLPEAFDFDYD
+124 
-138 TELYLRLTDRAGEI
+138 
-152 YSDEYKAR
+152 
-160 IDDAEPWVTAL
+160 
-171 AEQCADDRGTRL
+171 
-183 HDDAAE
+183 
-189 TLADARETL
+189 ADALGVAL
-198 DEKQQELADAK
+198 DNAK

-270 AAQLASAGRSTEK
+270 AAQLASAGRNTEK

-293 SAKTFASRMKS
+293 SAKNFASRMKS

-309 LVFTVV
+309 LVFTVI

-329 IKVSP
+329 IKASP

-380 AVLTGKTVESSKAA
+380 AVLTGKTVESSRAA

-508 NGIDMQNFLGMLAGA
+508 NGIDMQNFLGMLAGV

-533 FGSIA
+533 FGSTA

-544 IGGLAMLVVG
+544 IGGLAMLVAG

-656 AIIDSIRDA
+656 AVIDSIRDA

-673 RGKNPELAAIFE
+673 RPSSSFRSYRTDE
-685 TYGKLVSDLYNSVK
+685 
-699 QILGGIIT
+699 
-707 FISGVFTG
+707 
-715 DWDKAWEGVKQI
+715 
-727 FKGIWNG
+727 
-734 IVSILEGAVNLIIG
+734 
-748 GINWMIRQLNKIQI
+748 
-762 KAPDWLG
+762 
-769 GGTIGFNI
+769 
-777 PAISTVSIP
+777 TVS
-786 RLAQG
+786 L
-791 AVIPPNREFLAVLG
+791 
-805 DQKNGTNV
+805 
-813 EAPLETIKQALAEV
+813 
-827 LSQNGSGE
+827 
-835 EITIKFTGDLATL
+835 
-848 ARVLTPEITRQQR
+848 
-861 RTQRA
+861 
-866 LGV
+866 

>member
-1 MKIAMC
+1 MANADGSIIFSTEIDNKKAQAELDKLEKKIASLEIK
-7 QMRVVY
+7 
-13 GDADGNLARAQA
+13 ASQA
-25 YIQRAAEQGADL
+25 GAKKIPLEEQ
-37 ALLPETLDLPS
+37 
-48 LKAGRLPQTADE
+48 
-60 CLADG
+60 
-65 MLYSEQDL
+65 
-73 GQKIVLSEENDDD
+73 
-86 TLGQFTRRE
+86 
-95 FTIVGIA
+95 
-102 KSVLYINYERG
+102 
-113 STSVGSGSLSA
+113 
-124 FVYVLPEAFDFDYD
+124 
-138 TELYLRLTDRAGEI
+138 
-152 YSDEYKAR
+152 
-160 IDDAEPWVTAL
+160 
-171 AEQCADDRGTRL
+171 
-183 HDDAAE
+183 
-189 TLADARETL
+189 ADALGVAL
-198 DEKQQELADAK
+198 DDAK

-309 LVFTVV
+309 LVFTVI

-425 NQLTEDTSGGGGG
+425 NQLTEDTSGGGG

-487 GIALAAAGAFA
+487 GIALSAAGAFA

-508 NGIDMQNFLGMLAGA
+508 NGIDMQNFLGMLAGV

-533 FGSIA
+533 VGSTA

-685 TYGKLVSDLYNSVK
+685 TYGKLVSDLYSSVK

-762 KAPDWLG
+762 KAPGWLG

-835 EITIKFTGDLATL
+835 EIIIKFTGDLATL

-866 LGV
+866 LGG

>member
-1 MKIAMC
+1 MANADGSIIFSTEIDNKKAQAELDKLEKKIASLEIK
-7 QMRVVY
+7 
-13 GDADGNLARAQA
+13 ASQA
-25 YIQRAAEQGADL
+25 GAKKIPLEEQ
-37 ALLPETLDLPS
+37 
-48 LKAGRLPQTADE
+48 
-60 CLADG
+60 
-65 MLYSEQDL
+65 
-73 GQKIVLSEENDDD
+73 
-86 TLGQFTRRE
+86 
-95 FTIVGIA
+95 
-102 KSVLYINYERG
+102 
-113 STSVGSGSLSA
+113 
-124 FVYVLPEAFDFDYD
+124 
-138 TELYLRLTDRAGEI
+138 
-152 YSDEYKAR
+152 
-160 IDDAEPWVTAL
+160 
-171 AEQCADDRGTRL
+171 
-183 HDDAAE
+183 
-189 TLADARETL
+189 ADALGVAL
-198 DEKQQELADAK
+198 DNAK

-222 GAIGAQSET
+222 SAIGAQSET

-253 EKANGDIDVS
+253 EKANGDIDIS

-270 AAQLASAGRSTEK
+270 ASQLASAGRNTEK

-293 SAKTFASRMKS
+293 SAKNFASRMKS

-309 LVFTVV
+309 LVFTVI

-380 AVLTGKTVESSKAA
+380 AVLTGKTVESSRAA

-438 SGTIAPDFSGFD
+438 GGSGTIAPDFSGFD
-450 DTEDEL
+450 DTIDDL
-456 NTILGLVGAIATG
+456 NTILGYVGAIAIG
-469 LLAWKIASLFT
+469 LLTWKIASQFT
-480 DSLSMIG
+480 DSLSTIG
-487 GIALAAAGAFA
+487 GLAFAAAGAFA
-498 LVYFWLDAWN
+498 LIYFWLDAWN
-508 NGIDMQNFLGMLAGA
+508 NGVDMQNFLGMLAGA
-523 AALAGGLAIA
+523 VFLAGGLAIA
-533 FGSIA
+533 FGAIA
-538 AGIALV
+538 AGIGLV
-544 IGGLAMLVVG
+544 IAGIAMLVVG

-569 TIIAGLLAA
+569 TIITGLLAT
-578 GLGIGLLTG
+578 GLGISLLTG
-587 NWIPLLIAG
+587 SWIPLLIAG
-596 IAAALIALVS
+596 IAAAIVALVS

-636 MEMTAE
+636 MEMAAE

-656 AIIDSIRDA
+656 AVIASIRDA

-685 TYGKLVSDLYNSVK
+685 TYGKQVSDLYNSVK
-699 QILGGIIT
+699 QILSGIIT

-715 DWDKAWEGVKQI
+715 DWDKAWEGVKEI
-727 FKGIWNG
+727 FRGIWNR
-734 IVSILEGAVNLIIG
+734 IVAILEGAINLIIG

-813 EAPLETIKQALAEV
+813 EAPLETIKQAVAEV

>member
-1 MKIAMC
+1 MANADGSIIFSTEIDNKKAQAELDKLEKKIASLEIK
-7 QMRVVY
+7 
-13 GDADGNLARAQA
+13 ASQA
-25 YIQRAAEQGADL
+25 GAKKIPLEEQ
-37 ALLPETLDLPS
+37 
-48 LKAGRLPQTADE
+48 
-60 CLADG
+60 
-65 MLYSEQDL
+65 
-73 GQKIVLSEENDDD
+73 
-86 TLGQFTRRE
+86 
-95 FTIVGIA
+95 
-102 KSVLYINYERG
+102 
-113 STSVGSGSLSA
+113 
-124 FVYVLPEAFDFDYD
+124 
-138 TELYLRLTDRAGEI
+138 
-152 YSDEYKAR
+152 
-160 IDDAEPWVTAL
+160 
-171 AEQCADDRGTRL
+171 
-183 HDDAAE
+183 
-189 TLADARETL
+189 ADALGVAL
-198 DEKQQELADAK
+198 DDAK

-270 AAQLASAGRSTEK
+270 AAQLASAGRNTEK

-309 LVFTVV
+309 LVFTVI

-508 NGIDMQNFLGMLAGA
+508 NGIDMQNFLGMLAGV

-533 FGSIA
+533 FGPTA

-587 NWIPLLIAG
+587 NWVPLLIAG

-656 AIIDSIRDA
+656 AVIDSIRDA

-791 AVIPPNREFLAVLG
+791 TVIPPNREFLAVLG

-813 EAPLETIKQALAEV
+813 EAPLETIKQAVAEV

-866 LGV
+866 LGG

>member
-1 MKIAMC
+1 MANADGSIIFSTEIDNKKAQAELDKLEKKIASLEIKAS
-7 QMRVVY
+7 QA
-13 GDADGNLARAQA
+13 GAKKIPLEEQADALGV
-25 YIQRAAEQGADL
+25 
-37 ALLPETLDLPS
+37 AL
-48 LKAGRLPQTADE
+48 
-60 CLADG
+60 
-65 MLYSEQDL
+65 
-73 GQKIVLSEENDDD
+73 
-86 TLGQFTRRE
+86 
-95 FTIVGIA
+95 
-102 KSVLYINYERG
+102 
-113 STSVGSGSLSA
+113 
-124 FVYVLPEAFDFDYD
+124 
-138 TELYLRLTDRAGEI
+138 
-152 YSDEYKAR
+152 
-160 IDDAEPWVTAL
+160 DDAKL
-171 AEQCADDRGTRL
+171 
-183 HDDAAE
+183 
-189 TLADARETL
+189 
-198 DEKQQELADAK
+198 
-209 QKLEALKASGASP
+209 KLEALKASGASP

-270 AAQLASAGRSTEK
+270 AAQLASAGRNTEK

-309 LVFTVV
+309 LVFTVI

-508 NGIDMQNFLGMLAGA
+508 NGIDMQNFLGMLAGV

-533 FGSIA
+533 LGPAA

-656 AIIDSIRDA
+656 AVIDSIRDA

-791 AVIPPNREFLAVLG
+791 TVIPPNREFLAVLG

-813 EAPLETIKQALAEV
+813 EAPLETIKQAVAEV

-866 LGV
+866 LGGVVWQNHISKSTAWTSSTSLRMAE